1 MIIASFNVRGL
12 GGRIKKSRVCDLIFK
27 NHIDFLAVQE
37 TKMESVTDKLC
48 HSIWGS
54 EDCSW
59 AVCPSVGNSGG
70 MLSIWRKSSSTLIF
84 SFVGEGYVGVC
95 LEWGVERRRCFV
107 VNVYSKCDLLV
118 KRRLWETLTSVKM
131 NLGGENWC
139 FLGDFNSVI
148 SREERRGVSHVDSFS
163 QEMREFA
170 DFVENLELVDIPIIG
185 RRFTWFH
192 PSGNAMSRID
202 RVLLSEE
209 WIDVWGQN
217 SLWVLPRDVLD
228 HCPLLLK
235 RNGFDW
241 GPKPFRFNNA
251 WLDHKDFAKLV
262 EEFWRLQRVEGWM
275 GFVLKEKLKRLKIHL
290 KDWHKRE
297 FGGGDERI
305 AVIVEEI
312 KEIDTRGES
321 GSIADH
327 EIILRKTLFHE
338 LWRRLKSKDTAIYQS
353 SRSKWLRQGDAN
365 SKFFHRCVAARKNI
379 NSLMALKVGDIWI
392 ESPHHIREVVALY
405 FENHF
410 SSPVLIRPKLEGVCF
425 PSLSLEENSRLV
437 DCFSEAEIVEVVRSS
452 DGNKSPGPDGFN
464 FAFLKKCWG
473 TIKGE
478 VRTEDIV

>member
-1 MIIASFNVRGL
+1 
-12 GGRIKKSRVCDLIFK
+12 
-27 NHIDFLAVQE
+27 
-37 TKMESVTDKLC
+37 
-48 HSIWGS
+48 
-54 EDCSW
+54 
-59 AVCPSVGNSGG
+59 
-70 MLSIWRKSSSTLIF
+70 
-84 SFVGEGYVGVC
+84 
-95 LEWGVERRRCFV
+95 
-107 VNVYSKCDLLV
+107 
-118 KRRLWETLTSVKM
+118 M

-217 SLWVLPRDVLD
+217 SLWVLPRDVSD

-365 SKFFHRCVAARKNI
+365 SKFFYRCVAARKNI